1 MGFFGKSGNHGT
13 NIDEILGK
21 QALPP
26 MPGTSRSGVYR
37 SEVTL
42 DQLKP
47 GECGIVKSLSGPSVN
62 KLRLMEMGLT
72 PSTHL
77 KVVRTAAFG
86 GPMEVIVRG
95 YQLSLRREEAKFI
108 LLGDS

>member
-1 MGFFGKSGNHGT
+1 MGLFGKSEKPA
-13 NIDEILGK
+13 IKLDEISGK
-21 QALPP
+21 QTLPP
-26 MPGTSRSGVYR
+26 MPGTTRTGVYR
-37 SEVTL
+37 GEVTL

-47 GECGIVKSLSGPSVN
+47 GECGIVKCLNGLSIN

-72 PSTHL
+72 PGTHL

-95 YQLSLRREEAKFI
+95 YQLSLRREEAKSI
-108 LLGDS
+108 LLGDT